1 MDTWKEALQEIKA
14 SDKFQTLIKTV
25 YRLYETRTVY
35 PPKADLFN
43 ALRLTP
49 FQDVKIVILGQDPY
63 HQKHQA
69 HGLAFSVNET
79 VRVPPSLKNIF
90 KELHTDLGIE
100 VPKHGNLTKWAR
112 QGVLLLN
119 TILTVEASRP
129 ASHKS
134 LGWQWFTDQVIK
146 QLNRHEKPIVFLLW
160 GNHAKSKATL
170 IDKEKHL
177 VLKASHPSPLGA
189 HHSFFGCRHFSKANA
204 FLKRN
209 NREPVDFSI

>member
-1 MDTWKEALQEIKA
+1 MDTWKEALKEIK
-14 SDKFQTLIKTV
+14 SSEPFQTLIKTV
-25 YRLYETRTVY
+25 YRLYETQTVY
-35 PPKADLFN
+35 PPKAQLFN
-43 ALRLTP
+43 ALELTP
-49 FQDVKIVILGQDPY
+49 FKDVKIVILGQDPY

-79 VRVPPSLKNIF
+79 VAIPPSLKNIF
-90 KELHTDLGIE
+90 KELHEDLGLK
-100 VPKHGNLTKWAR
+100 VPSHGNLTKWAKE
-112 QGVLLLN
+112 GVLLLN

-129 ASHKS
+129 ASHKAI
-134 LGWQWFTDQVIK
+134 GWQWFTDQIIK
-146 QLNRHEKPIVFLLW
+146 QLNRHEQPIVFLLW
-160 GNHAKSKATL
+160 GNHAKSKEPL
-170 IDKEKHL
+170 IDRDKHL